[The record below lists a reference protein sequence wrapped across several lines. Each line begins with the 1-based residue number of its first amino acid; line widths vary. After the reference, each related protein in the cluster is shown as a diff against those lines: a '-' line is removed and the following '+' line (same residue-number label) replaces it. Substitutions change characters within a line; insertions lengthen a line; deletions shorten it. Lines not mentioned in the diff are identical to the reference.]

1 MCCFCFKYFG
11 CFYIQNL
18 KELGGAA
25 AGPWRCLGF
34 KGALPGPPGTPLH
47 LRYFGCLTTS
57 VSHFEKEL
65 RYSNFCTLTVEG
77 VGGAAVGP
85 WRCLGS
91 EEALATPPGTPSHS
105 SEHNLV
111 RQTSNS
117 SDQHPLRRTS
127 STLGETHH
135 TDSTDPPTL

>member
-1 MCCFCFKYFG
+1 MCCFY
-11 CFYIQNL
+11 
-18 KELGGAA
+18 
-25 AGPWRCLGF
+25 
-34 KGALPGPPGTPLH
+34 

-91 EEALATPPGTPSHS
+91 KEALATPPGTPSHS
-105 SEHNLV
+105 SKHNLV
-111 RQTSNS
+111 RQVLQCILFTRP
-117 SDQHPLRRTS
+117 SDYSCVHQV
-127 STLGETHH
+127 LGFSIVHSEPSFLYISVSRFRDHQIILVNIK
-135 TDSTDPPTL
+135 S